1 MIPRTGVENTDLT
14 QRGLAPRVALVHEW
28 LVHPAGSEAILA
40 ELKGMFPGAVV
51 HCLLDRLTPDARAA
65 LGVGRTVQSPLGA
78 LPRIGDWYRW
88 ALPLM
93 PWAVEWLDVSAYDI
107 VISVSHAV
115 AKSVRTHPGQFHATI
130 CCTPMRYAWDLEEDY
145 LGRTPVRRALARP
158 LLARLRAWDRATA
171 SRSDA
176 VFAISRFVEER
187 IERCWGR
194 ASDAVLYPPV
204 DTEFF
209 QPEATRE
216 GHYVTASRCV
226 PYKRLDTI
234 IEAFRALPDRR
245 LEVLGGGPEF
255 ERLQRAAPPN
265 VRMMGHASRELL
277 RERVSRARAFVFAA
291 TEDFGIAPVEALA
304 CGVPVIAYGRGGACE
319 TVGDEGGTRVGLL
332 YSSRTAEGIA
342 AAVREFESDVEPGI
356 SASDCRARAEQFS
369 RAVFRERV
377 ESLLQRTRAL
387 AKKRR
392 DPADGRVSSLVQE

>member
-1 MIPRTGVENTDLT
+1 MQPTPRATCENDSAH
-14 QRGLAPRVALVHEW
+14 RGGEYRPDPAGASVARSAALVHEW

-40 ELKGMFPGAVV
+40 ELKGMFPDAVV
-51 HCLLDRLTPDARAA
+51 HCLLDRLTPGARAA
-65 LGVGRTVQSPLGA
+65 LGVGLTVQSPLGA

-88 ALPLM
+88 TLPLM
-93 PWAVEWLDVSAYDI
+93 PWAVGRLDVSAYDI

-115 AKSVRTHPGQFHATI
+115 AKSVRTHPGQLHATI

-158 LLARLRAWDRATA
+158 LLARLREWDRATA
-171 SRSDA
+171 TRSDA
-176 VFAISRFVEER
+176 IFAISRFVAER

-209 QPEATRE
+209 QPAATRE

-226 PYKRLDTI
+226 PYKRLDAI
-234 IEAFRALPDRR
+234 IGAFRALPDRR

-255 ERLQRAAPPN
+255 ERLRRAAPAN
-265 VRMMGHASRELL
+265 VTMMGHASREVL

-304 CGVPVIAYGRGGACE
+304 CGVPVIAYGQGGARE
-319 TVGDEGGTRVGLL
+319 TVGAEGDARVGLL
-332 YSSRTAEGIA
+332 YESRTPEGIA
-342 AAVREFESDVEPGI
+342 AAVREFERGI
-356 SASDCRARAEQFS
+356 EARIRASDCRARAEQFS

-377 ESLLQRTRAL
+377 AGLLRESGARL
-387 AKKRR
+387 
-392 DPADGRVSSLVQE
+392 